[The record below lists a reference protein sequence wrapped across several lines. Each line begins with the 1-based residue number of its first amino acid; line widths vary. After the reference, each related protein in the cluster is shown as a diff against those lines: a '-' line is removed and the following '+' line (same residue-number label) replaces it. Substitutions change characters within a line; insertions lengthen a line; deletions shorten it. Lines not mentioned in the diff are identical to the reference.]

1 MYSECGEVR
10 EDGSEWNDLMYTHV
24 IIMCDLYGALLL
36 PEPLCGE
43 PVIDLEKMAQPFLKC
58 C

>member
-1 MYSECGEVR
+1 MW
-10 EDGSEWNDLMYTHV
+10 GSEGGWERVNDLMYTHV

-43 PVIDLEKMAQPFLKC
+43 PVTDLEKMAQPFLKC